1 MKAILISAG
10 KGTRLLPLTEE
21 LPKCLMPLN
30 NDITVIEQQL
40 RVLFSANIKDI
51 IIILG
56 YKVEMVEK
64 KIFSL
69 PFINKMNINI
79 IYNPFFDVSNNLIS
93 LWMARHFMDDDI
105 ITINGDDIFHADLIN
120 TLSADKN
127 DIALSISIKEE
138 YDMDDMKII
147 HNNNTL
153 QNVGKDIEFDK
164 ATGESIGII
173 KYTPKG
179 ALILRDKL
187 DQMVRSKSN
196 HQLFYLKAIQSIVD
210 DGVKISTVE
219 IPSEKWAEIDFHYD
233 LEFVQRNFNR
243 FKEVSSKILS

>member
-30 NDITVIEQQL
+30 NNITVIEQQL
-40 RVLFSANIKDI
+40 RVLLSTNIKDV

-56 YKVEMVEK
+56 YKVEMVEE
-64 KIFSL
+64 KINSL
-69 PFINKMNINI
+69 PFIDKMNIQI
-79 IYNPFFDVSNNLIS
+79 IYNPFFDISNNLIS
-93 LWMARHFMDDDI
+93 LWTAKHYMDDDI
-105 ITINGDDIFHADLIN
+105 ITINGDDIFHSDLIK

-127 DIALSISIKEE
+127 DISLSISIKNE

-147 HNNNTL
+147 HSNNIL
-153 QNVGKDIEFDK
+153 KNVGKDIDFDK

-179 ALILRDKL
+179 AIILRNKL
-187 DQMVRSKSN
+187 EQMVRDKAN

-210 DGVKISTVE
+210 DGVSISTVE